1 MIEISHTLLG
11 FSSLIFGIS
20 VFVKPKGTR
29 LHKCLGR
36 LYLLSMLGLIIS
48 SFSLFEIFGTFGI
61 FHFASLVS
69 LWCISMGFRA
79 VTMRH
84 QKDDWL
90 NDHFSYMAWSYI
102 GLLGATSNEI
112 YANISYFN
120 QLAKVH
126 FWMPLASLGIIFI
139 VGGFVVHRLSKQ
151 IAPLTSA
158 NT

>member
-1 MIEISHTLLG
+1 
-11 FSSLIFGIS
+11 
-20 VFVKPKGTR
+20 
-29 LHKCLGR
+29 
-36 LYLLSMLGLIIS
+36 
-48 SFSLFEIFGTFGI
+48 
-61 FHFASLVS
+61 
-69 LWCISMGFRA
+69 
-79 VTMRH
+79 MRH

-112 YANISYFN
+112 DANISYFN

-139 VGGFVVHRLSKQ
+139 VGGFVAHRLSKQ

-158 NT
+158 NR